1 VEGEELRAGGGVR
14 AYGADGSG
22 DGVGDVVELEV
33 EEDGEAAMAEFLD
46 DGVAFGEVEFE
57 ADFEPGAGV
66 FELFHER
73 EGWRGAGV
81 VEGDDKAGGHRV
93 QVTGYGL
100 RVTGYRLQVTGWRVQ
115 GGGYRVEGTGGWLL
129 VACCWELGEVK
140 GEGSEAALE

>member
-1 VEGEELRAGGGVR
+1 
-14 AYGADGSG
+14 
-22 DGVGDVVELEV
+22 VELEV

-100 RVTGYRLQVTGWRVQ
+100 RVTGYRLQVTGYRVEGTGWRVQ
-115 GGGYRVEGTGGWLL
+115 GGGYRGLVAGCLLLGAGRGQRRRVGGGTGVIGRDVQRFAIPRMGDPVL
-129 VACCWELGEVK
+129 
-140 GEGSEAALE
+140 S